1 MGRTLRAVES
11 DEKAFQE
18 APKTLAEATERS
30 RRELL
35 VRARLEIASAVDAGV
50 PAHALGRLI
59 AEMDR
64 LDTEIRRMDAADE
77 QEAQQRERSSGGR
90 RSFQQAAI

>member
-1 MGRTLRAVES
+1 MSRTLRAVEPGES
-11 DEKAFQE
+11 GPQE
-18 APKTLAEATERS
+18 PPRTLAEATERS
-30 RRELL
+30 RRDLL
-35 VRARLEIASAVDAGV
+35 VRGRLEIASAIDAGV
-50 PAHALGRLI
+50 PAHALARLI

-90 RSFQQAAI
+90 RSFQATAI